1 MGSKGKS
8 NGSAQ
13 GTTSAA
19 TASDAAA
26 AAALPASTATPVR
39 SVSSAFVT
47 LLGGAKLQASLK
59 KIEPKLKAFK
69 DYKGQSAAKAIA
81 LANEGAELVGI
92 ADRLENSAARA
103 HARGVQIN
111 ASLEPFITALAHCAA
126 AADPDSDVAIALAA
140 FAVAR
145 TTARG
150 ESKRARTVAKK
161 KRAPKTA
168 AAS

>member
-1 MGSKGKS
+1 MATKGKS
-8 NGSAQ
+8 KGLTQLTNA
-13 GTTSAA
+13 AA
-19 TASDAAA
+19 TARDAAA
-26 AAALPASTATPVR
+26 AAALPASIATPLR

-81 LANEGAELVGI
+81 LANEGAELVGV
-92 ADRLENSAARA
+92 ADRLESSAARA
-103 HARGVQIN
+103 HDRGVQIN
-111 ASLEPFITALAHCAA
+111 AALEPFITALAHCAA
-126 AADPDSDVAIALAA
+126 AADPDSDVATALAA

-150 ESKRARTVAKK
+150 ENKRVRTVAKN
-161 KRAPKTA
+161 KRAPKA
-168 AAS
+168 AVAS